1 MVSGGPGEMER
12 LLIALIKPKTTA
24 VTVGSPAQF
33 FADVVTPLAGTAATY
48 ATTVMTD
55 APVMYWRLGDLQR
68 APDGNATYSLAYQAG
83 GYPRIL
89 DWSRNGNYGVLAS
102 GSTLVPAAG
111 AMASDRNGSLTF
123 DGSGELTV
131 VNPTAA
137 QSSQPGTNQDNLRS
151 AVLQVSATMSIEA
164 WVQPTVAGIGVARA
178 IAGNDSWTLQK
189 AASGA
194 FLFRITNGSATQATW
209 TSVTGT
215 TVPLGGATWYHVVA
229 THGPAG
235 SNLYVNGVLEG
246 TTAVASKNV
255 GQYATTG
262 ILTHVGGTSTA
273 YAAASKW
280 TGGIDEVAL
289 YATELTAVRV
299 AAHYAARTAPD
310 RLPYDQEVLRDW
322 PACYWRLD
330 DMPGSGVADATGN
343 GRTGTFQGPPG
354 YALPLGQSVAIA
366 TDDRNTVTPL
376 TTGQGRSITLGGA
389 CAIVLD
395 PAADATLNPFTGYTM
410 TTGGTVSL
418 WVRHSGGSGT
428 LFRYTTDGTPAIR
441 LASGSVSVA
450 WKNAAGMP
458 VAGGTATAATTAVA
472 LSAYYWHHV
481 LFSWTG
487 ATYYL
492 AIDGVAV
499 QTVTSGFVPPTNLV
513 PADYRVEVGRM
524 NLTGTA
530 AVMDYV
536 TATIAEVAVF
546 RFGVPLWRTQAH
558 YAAARNAPTGGES
571 LLPAPWGAGPALLV
585 DRHDVMVGEGI
596 AT

>member
-1 MVSGGPGEMER
+1 MER
-12 LLIALIKPKTTA
+12 LLIALINPKTTA
-24 VTVGSPAQF
+24 VTVSSPAQF
-33 FADVVTPLAGTAATY
+33 FSEVVTILAGTAATY
-48 ATTVMTD
+48 GTTVMAD
-55 APVMYWRLGDLQR
+55 APVLYWRMGDLQR
-68 APDGNATYSLAYQAG
+68 AADGNATYSLAYQAG
-83 GYPRIL
+83 GYPRVL
-89 DWSRNGNYGVLAS
+89 DWSGNGNYGVLAS

-151 AVLQVSATMSIEA
+151 AVLQVSSTMSIEA
-164 WVQPTVAGIGVARA
+164 WVQPTAAGIGAARA

-189 AASGA
+189 EASGA
-194 FLFRITNGSATQATW
+194 FLFRVTNGSATQATW

-215 TVPLGGATWYHVVA
+215 TIPAGGTAWYHVVA

-235 SNLYVNGVLEG
+235 SKLYVNGVLEA

-255 GQYATTG
+255 GQYPVTG

-273 YAAASKW
+273 YATASKW

-289 YATELTAVRV
+289 YATELTQARIT
-299 AAHYAARTAPD
+299 AHHAARTAPD

-322 PACYWRLD
+322 PGLYWRLN
-330 DMPGSGVADATGN
+330 DMPGSGVADASGN
-343 GRTGTFQGPPG
+343 GRTGLFQGTPG
-354 YALPLGQSVAIA
+354 YAQPLLQSVAVA
-366 TDDRNTVTPL
+366 ADDRNTLTPL
-376 TTGQGRSITLGGA
+376 TTGQGRSISFGGA

-395 PAADATLNPFTGYTM
+395 PATDATLNPFAAGTAYTA
-410 TTGGTVSL
+410 GGTVSL

-428 LFRYTTDGTPAIR
+428 LFRYTSEGTPAIR
-441 LASGSVSVA
+441 LASGAVSVK
-450 WKNAAGMP
+450 WKSAAGMP
-458 VAGGTATAATTAVA
+458 VSAGTATAATTAVT
-472 LSAYYWHHV
+472 LTAYYWHHV

-499 QTVTSGFVPPTNLV
+499 QSVASGFVPPTNLS
-513 PADYRVEVGRM
+513 PTDFRVDVGRM
-524 NLTGTA
+524 SATGTA
-530 AVMDYV
+530 AVMDYA
-536 TATIAEVAVF
+536 TASIAEVAVF
-546 RFGVPLWRTQAH
+546 RFGVPLWRAQMH

-571 LLPAPWGAGPALLV
+571 LLSAPWGAGPALLV
-585 DRHDVMVGEGI
+585 DRHDVLVGEGI